1 MMVSTHLMRAASAAR
16 HEPRSACLA
25 AAADMYVTQ
34 LYASWYICQRTS
46 SRLPALHLDLD
57 LPYGTRA
64 EAEAALAEYHRRINT
79 TKGA

>member
-1 MMVSTHLMRAASAAR
+1 
-16 HEPRSACLA
+16 
-25 AAADMYVTQ
+25 MYVTQ

-79 TKGA
+79 TTKGA